1 VQRQQLRRHLCI
13 VALVWLGLTA
23 CSQQEPAPPVA
34 GDYQPASLL
43 EAVLLGN
50 RSAVENFIALGA
62 DVNAAEEDGTTP
74 LMRAVHGRFT
84 DIARRLIDAGADVA
98 ARNRYGVT
106 ALYLAARGGDAS
118 TTRALLVA
126 GIDANASLP
135 GGETALMT
143 AARSGHTDVVG
154 VLLAGSNAVESLAD
168 LAGGNSTTERSGYAA
183 AENAGYGGTERRATQ
198 RNRADVNARE
208 HRYGDTA
215 LMWAAV
221 AGHVDVVRLLI
232 EAGADVRAVDDEGV
246 TALQLARANGHTEVA
261 AALLAAGANP
271 DG

>member
-1 VQRQQLRRHLCI
+1 MQRQQIRQLCI
-13 VALVWLGLTA
+13 VALLGLGLAA
-23 CSQQEPAPPVA
+23 CSRDGPVPAA

-62 DVNAAEEDGTTP
+62 DVNATEEDGTTP
-74 LMRAVHGRFT
+74 LMRAVHGRYT
-84 DIARRLIDAGADVA
+84 DIAKRLIGSGANVA

-106 ALYLAARGGDAS
+106 ALYLAARGGDAAI
-118 TTRALLVA
+118 TRELLVA
-126 GIDANASLP
+126 GIDANTSLP
-135 GGETALMT
+135 GGESALMT

-154 VLLAGSNAVESLAD
+154 VLLTGSNTLASLAD
-168 LAGGNSTTERSGYAA
+168 LAGSGAIERSSYAA
-183 AENAGYGGTERRATQ
+183 ESAGYGDTEGRAVQ

-208 HRYGDTA
+208 QRYGDTA

-246 TALQLARANGHTEVA
+246 TALHLARAKGHTEVA

-271 DG
+271 NP

>member
-1 VQRQQLRRHLCI
+1 MG
-13 VALVWLGLTA
+13 LGLAA
-23 CSQQEPAPPVA
+23 CSREEPVPSAA
-34 GDYQPASLL
+34 GDYQPSSLL

-62 DVNAAEEDGTTP
+62 DVNAPEEDGTTP

-84 DIARRLIDAGADVA
+84 DIAKRLIDSGANVA

-106 ALYLAARGGDAS
+106 ALYLAARGGDAA
-118 TTRALLVA
+118 TTRELLVA
-126 GIDANASLP
+126 GIDANTALP

-154 VLLAGSNAVESLAD
+154 VLLTGSSAIESLAD
-168 LAGGNSTTERSGYAA
+168 LAGNAAVTERSGYAPV
-183 AENAGYGGTERRATQ
+183 ESAGYGDTERRAIP
-198 RNRADVNARE
+198 RHRADVNARE
-208 HRYGDTA
+208 QRYGDTA

-246 TALQLARANGHTEVA
+246 TALHLARAKGHAEVA

-271 DG
+271 NG

>member
-1 VQRQQLRRHLCI
+1 VG
-13 VALVWLGLTA
+13 LGLAA
-23 CSQQEPAPPVA
+23 CSREEPVPSAA
-34 GDYQPASLL
+34 GDYQPSSLL

-62 DVNAAEEDGTTP
+62 DVNAPEEDGTTP

-84 DIARRLIDAGADVA
+84 DIAKRLIDSGANVA

-106 ALYLAARGGDAS
+106 ALYLAARGGDAA
-118 TTRALLVA
+118 TTRELLVA
-126 GIDANASLP
+126 GIDANTALP

-154 VLLAGSNAVESLAD
+154 VLLTGSSAIESLAD
-168 LAGGNSTTERSGYAA
+168 LAGNAAVTERSGYAPV
-183 AENAGYGGTERRATQ
+183 ESAGYGDTERRAIP
-198 RNRADVNARE
+198 RHRADVNARE
-208 HRYGDTA
+208 QRYGDTA

-246 TALQLARANGHTEVA
+246 TALHLARAKGHAEVA

-271 DG
+271 NG